1 MYSEIIIFS
10 SKHNLWLTN
19 FFNNFNFLFSR
30 CQNRA
35 KQQSFISF
43 YYQKCSVDTQ
53 CIKINEVL
61 RIIFSRF
68 AFDNLFITLMP
79 NSYVDLSSFV
89 FLSAHLI
96 FFFKSN
102 VSRWNKFQKNSV
114 SKVDRPRRYY
124 FPFLF
129 FLFRILT
136 SQKWG
141 WISTHI
147 CIKKENTNT
156 SDRGYCFFQ

>member
-19 FFNNFNFLFSR
+19 FFNNFNIHFSW

-68 AFDNLFITLMP
+68 AFNNLFITLMP

-96 FFFKSN
+96 FFLNRMSVVEINFK
-102 VSRWNKFQKNSV
+102 KIACQKLIGL
-114 SKVDRPRRYY
+114 DGIT
-124 FPFLF
+124 FLF
-129 FLFRILT
+129 
-136 SQKWG
+136 
-141 WISTHI
+141 
-147 CIKKENTNT
+147 
-156 SDRGYCFFQ
+156 CFSFFEF